1 MEWEVGW
8 SGYGVVLSPRAPV
21 GTSNTVRP
29 NFEYRSAGPAD
40 FELRAGGGEGSP
52 PHPPSSVSQ
61 VRPNFEYRSAGP
73 ADVELRAGGG
83 EGSPPHPP
91 LFLAPCF
98 LASQTLVRPTQTFL
112 LGPDPRA
119 TYTDFPFGQCANAS
133 YFGQCA
139 NAKADCELGGR
150 IIGSRDTAS

>member
-73 ADVELRAGGG
+73 ADVELAGGRV
-83 EGSPPHPP
+83 PPRT
-91 LFLAPCF
+91 LFC
-98 LASQTLVRPTQTFL
+98 TLFFSF
-112 LGPDPRA
+112 PDPRP
-119 TYTDFPFGQCANAS
+119 TYTNFPFGPRPS
-133 YFGQCA
+133 SDPRGPY
-139 NAKADCELGGR
+139 
-150 IIGSRDTAS
+150 RDTFCALLHTTTTDDNGPTDPR